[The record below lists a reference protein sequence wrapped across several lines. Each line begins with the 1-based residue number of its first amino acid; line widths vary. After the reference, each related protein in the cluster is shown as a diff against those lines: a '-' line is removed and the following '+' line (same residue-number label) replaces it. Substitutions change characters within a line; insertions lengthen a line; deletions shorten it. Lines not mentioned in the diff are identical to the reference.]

1 MEIGERGLKSGKGNS
16 FKRDKRYQKCKKV
29 KNKEEK

>member
-16 FKRDKRYQKCKKV
+16 LDRDKRYQKFKKV